1 MQIWETKNI
10 TLFDKAKY
18 ITGKSMFVG
27 IYAYYIVIGKY
38 LLNQLDRVED
48 SISDNVWHI
57 MGTNF
62 RLVISTFVFRLSVI
76 NDIIRTAFWIWISQ
90 NYNMSFKEKI

>member
-38 LLNQLDRVED
+38 LLNQLGSKTV
-48 SISDNVWHI
+48 SQIMSD
-57 MGTNF
+57 T
-62 RLVISTFVFRLSVI
+62 
-76 NDIIRTAFWIWISQ
+76 
-90 NYNMSFKEKI
+90 